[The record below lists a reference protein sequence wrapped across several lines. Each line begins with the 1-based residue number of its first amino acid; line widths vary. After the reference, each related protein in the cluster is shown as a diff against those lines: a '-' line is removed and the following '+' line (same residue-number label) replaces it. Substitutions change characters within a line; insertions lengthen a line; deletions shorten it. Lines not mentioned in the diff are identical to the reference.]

1 MDRKACKI
9 EVVATAC
16 YDNSSKSFGI
26 GYLNNIPILF
36 NPNTSFD
43 PATQPV
49 CRNGCTCFTD
59 EFCIVNSTSVPCYDG
74 LIFFIDDKLW
84 RVKKGRWTI
93 EEENN

>member
-1 MDRKACKI
+1 MDRKMCKI

-36 NPNTSFD
+36 KPCVGFD
-43 PATQPV
+43 PATQPA
-49 CRNGCTCFTD
+49 CRNGCVGFTD
-59 EFCIVNSTSVPCYDG
+59 EFCIVNSTSVTCYDG
-74 LIFFIDDKLW
+74 LIFFINDRLW

-93 EEENN
+93 EEDK